1 MYDVAERLL
10 LRRIQISHNRSL
22 DGILDVLNSRDITD
36 AGPVGLIDDQNSDD
50 DALLPVSAAGGAS
63 A

>member
-22 DGILDVLNSRDITD
+22 DGVLDTLNSKDVTD
-36 AGPVGLIDDQNSDD
+36 AGPVSLLD
-50 DALLPVSAAGGAS
+50 DAASDEDELLPPTAAGLLF
-63 A
+63 